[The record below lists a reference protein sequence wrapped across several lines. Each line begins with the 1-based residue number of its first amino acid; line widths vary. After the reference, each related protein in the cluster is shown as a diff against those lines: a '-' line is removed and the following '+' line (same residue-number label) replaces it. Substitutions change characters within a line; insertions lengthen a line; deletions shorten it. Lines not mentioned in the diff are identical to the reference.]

1 MSSAIR
7 LGGFIPTPER
17 LQSMEAKA
25 YKPPSQEFALP
36 PELELA
42 QKKRDAYNEL
52 MGRSVKKQV
61 SERML
66 DDIAKGKLPLV
77 KDVLV
82 ARYGY

>member
-7 LGGFIPTPER
+7 LGGFVPTPER
-17 LQSMEAKA
+17 LQTMEAKA

-52 MGRSVKKQV
+52 MGRSMKKQV
-61 SERML
+61 SERVL
-66 DDIAKGKLPLV
+66 NDIAKGNLPIV
-77 KDVLV
+77 QDVLV
-82 ARYGY
+82 ARYSY